1 MSQDGPSMLGPYEGL
16 QIYTGKYGQGTSNQ
30 VEAVMLRKFGFPA
43 VVLGTVL
50 ALAAP
55 IAGLAK
61 DRDDYGRDNGRSY
74 NASFRDNDR
83 VQYDQRD
90 QRGWNVQRDVRKRR
104 DWDRNDFQSER
115 GIRSRGPFSNRY
127 AVEQDCR

>member
-16 QIYTGKYGQGTSNQ
+16 QIYTGRYGPGTSNQ

-61 DRDDYGRDNGRSY
+61 DRNDYGRDNGRSSY
-74 NASFRDNDR
+74 NASYRDNER

-90 QRGWNVQRDVRKRR
+90 QRGWNVQRR
-104 DWDRNDFQSER
+104 DWDRNDVQREQ
-115 GIRSRGPFSNRY
+115 GIRSRGTFSNRY

>member
-1 MSQDGPSMLGPYEGL
+1 
-16 QIYTGKYGQGTSNQ
+16 
-30 VEAVMLRKFGFPA
+30 MLRKFGFPA

-61 DRDDYGRDNGRSY
+61 DRNDDGRDNGRSSY
-74 NASFRDNDR
+74 NASYRDNER
-83 VQYDQRD
+83 VQYNQRD
-90 QRGWNVQRDVRKRR
+90 QQGWDVRRDVRERR
-104 DWDRNDFQSER
+104 DWGRNDVQREQ

>member
-1 MSQDGPSMLGPYEGL
+1 M
-16 QIYTGKYGQGTSNQ
+16 I
-30 VEAVMLRKFGFPA
+30 RKFGFPA

-74 NASFRDNDR
+74 SSSFRDHER
-83 VQYDQRD
+83 VQYNQRD
-90 QRGWNVQRDVRKRR
+90 QRGWNVRERR
-104 DWDRNDFQSER
+104 DWDRNDIQRER